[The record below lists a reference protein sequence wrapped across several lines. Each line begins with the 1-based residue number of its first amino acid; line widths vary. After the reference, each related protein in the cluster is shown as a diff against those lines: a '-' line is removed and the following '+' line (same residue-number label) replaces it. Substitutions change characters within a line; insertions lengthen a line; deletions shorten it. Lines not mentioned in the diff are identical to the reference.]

1 MYYFIGIKGT
11 GMASLAIML
20 NDLGYEVCGS
30 DLSKHFFT
38 QDNLEKRNIKI
49 FEFNKSN
56 IKDNMTIII
65 GNAFDDNFEE
75 VIEARNNKTC
85 KTYRYHEFV
94 GKFMNNYTSFSVC
107 GSHGKTTTTG
117 LLSSMLSN
125 NFNTSYLIGDG
136 TGVIDKESQLF
147 VLESCEYRRHFLSYY
162 PDYAI
167 ITNIE
172 IDHVDYFKDDQD
184 YLNAYLEFAN
194 NVKKAIFIFGDDEK
208 TREFKSD
215 KLHYFY
221 GLNDNNDLVAKNL
234 IEYSDRMEFDIYF
247 LDKYYGHY
255 ELPFVGHHMLF
266 NALGCIGVGILME
279 MNKEDIQNGLSDFK
293 GVKRRYVVSEY
304 KGNIYIDDYAHHPTE
319 VKVTIEATKKRYPDK
334 EVVAIFKPHRV
345 GRVYYFKDQFAEA
358 LSLAD
363 HVYLCDFTSI
373 DDQEEGIDIDI
384 NYLKDEIKNAKVLS
398 EDEQGAKL
406 LSKYNNVVFLFMSS
420 KDIYHLSDMLKKQ
433 YD

>member
-279 MNKEDIQNGLSDFK
+279 MNKEDIQNGLSEFK